1 LDSPDPQEETV
12 LLESMVSLEQKEW
25 QDYQAWVDQE
35 NLGKRVTEV
44 LQDYQGY
51 QVKKEWLEMMVWL
64 AYLDRKVPKEFLDCL
79 VSQEQMA

>member
-35 NLGKRVTEV
+35 SLVKRVTEV
-44 LQDYQGY
+44 LQDY
-51 QVKKEWLEMMVWL
+51 
-64 AYLDRKVPKEFLDCL
+64 
-79 VSQEQMA
+79 